1 MIKYSIFTLFLFLFS
16 CQNQPRVK
24 PEPVVKEPEQKEEF
38 KYKTYKRIT
47 GISNIES
54 NLLKKHND
62 VDGVTREILNIYDK
76 TKGAPPVSNSEE

>member
-1 MIKYSIFTLFLFLFS
+1 MLLPFLTS
-16 CQNQPRVK
+16 CQNESEIK
-24 PEPVVKEPEQKEEF
+24 LDPVVQETDKKEEF

-76 TKGAPPVSNSEE
+76 SKGAPPVTKSEE

>member
-1 MIKYSIFTLFLFLFS
+1 MIKYSIFILFLFFFS
-16 CQNQPRVK
+16 CQNKSEVK
-24 PEPVVKEPEQKEEF
+24 PERVVEEPEQKEEF
-38 KYKTYKRIT
+38 RYKTYKRIT

-76 TKGAPPVSNSEE
+76 SKGSPPVSKSEE

>member
-1 MIKYSIFTLFLFLFS
+1 MFKYSIFILFLFLFS
-16 CQNQPRVK
+16 CQNKSEVK
-24 PEPVVKEPEQKEEF
+24 PEPVVEEPEQKEEF

-76 TKGAPPVSNSEE
+76 SKGSPPISKSEE

>member
-1 MIKYSIFTLFLFLFS
+1 MLLPFLTS
-16 CQNQPRVK
+16 CQNEPEIK
-24 PEPVVKEPEQKEEF
+24 LEPVVEEPEKKEEF

-76 TKGAPPVSNSEE
+76 SKGAPPVTKSEE

>member
-1 MIKYSIFTLFLFLFS
+1 MIKYLIFALFLFS
-16 CQNQPRVK
+16 CQNESEVK
-24 PEPVVKEPEQKEEF
+24 PEPVAEEPEQKEEF

-76 TKGAPPVSNSEE
+76 SKGAPPSSNSEE

>member
-1 MIKYSIFTLFLFLFS
+1 MIKYSLFLLLPFLTS
-16 CQNQPRVK
+16 CQNESEIK
-24 PEPVVKEPEQKEEF
+24 LEPVVEEPKKKEEF

-76 TKGAPPVSNSEE
+76 SKGAPPVTKSEE

>member
-1 MIKYSIFTLFLFLFS
+1 MIKYLIFALFLFS
-16 CQNQPRVK
+16 CQNEPEVK
-24 PEPVVKEPEQKEEF
+24 PDPIAEEPEQKEEF

-62 VDGVTREILNIYDK
+62 VDGVSREILNIYDK
-76 TKGAPPVSNSEE
+76 SKGAPPSSDSGE

>member
-1 MIKYSIFTLFLFLFS
+1 MIKYSLFLLLPFLTS
-16 CQNQPRVK
+16 CQNESEIK
-24 PEPVVKEPEQKEEF
+24 LEPVVEEPEKKEEF

-76 TKGAPPVSNSEE
+76 SKGAPPVSKSEE

>member
-1 MIKYSIFTLFLFLFS
+1 MIKYSLFLLLPFLTS
-16 CQNQPRVK
+16 CQNESEIK
-24 PEPVVKEPEQKEEF
+24 LEHVVEEPEKKEEF

-76 TKGAPPVSNSEE
+76 SKGAPPVTKSEE

>member
-1 MIKYSIFTLFLFLFS
+1 MIKYLIFALFLFS
-16 CQNQPRVK
+16 CQN
-24 PEPVVKEPEQKEEF
+24 EPEIRLESKVQEPDQKEEF

-76 TKGAPPVSNSEE
+76 SKGAPPSSNSEE

>member
-1 MIKYSIFTLFLFLFS
+1 MIKYSIFALFLFLFS
-16 CQNQPRVK
+16 CQNKSEVK
-24 PEPVVKEPEQKEEF
+24 PEPVVEEPEQKEEF
-38 KYKTYKRIT
+38 RYKTYKRIT

-76 TKGAPPVSNSEE
+76 SKGAPPVSKSEE

>member
-1 MIKYSIFTLFLFLFS
+1 MLLPFLTS
-16 CQNQPRVK
+16 CQSESEIK
-24 PEPVVKEPEQKEEF
+24 LEPVVEESKKKEEF

-76 TKGAPPVSNSEE
+76 SKGTPPVTKSEE

>member
-16 CQNQPRVK
+16 CQNEPQIK
-24 PEPVVKEPEQKEEF
+24 PEPVVEEPEQKEEF

-47 GISNIES
+47 RISNIES

-76 TKGAPPVSNSEE
+76 SKGAPPVTKSEE

>member
-1 MIKYSIFTLFLFLFS
+1 MIKYLIFALFLFS
-16 CQNQPRVK
+16 CQNEPEVK
-24 PEPVVKEPEQKEEF
+24 PEPVAEEPGQKEEF
-38 KYKTYKRIT
+38 KYRTYKRIT

-76 TKGAPPVSNSEE
+76 SKGAPPSSNSEE

>member
-1 MIKYSIFTLFLFLFS
+1 MIKYSLFLLLPFLTS
-16 CQNQPRVK
+16 CQNESEINL
-24 PEPVVKEPEQKEEF
+24 EPVVEEPEKKEEF

-62 VDGVTREILNIYDK
+62 VVGVTREILNIYDK
-76 TKGAPPVSNSEE
+76 SKGAPPVTKSEE

>member
-1 MIKYSIFTLFLFLFS
+1 MIKYSIFALFLFLFS
-16 CQNQPRVK
+16 CQNKPQVK
-24 PEPVVKEPEQKEEF
+24 PEPVVEEPEQKEEF
-38 KYKTYKRIT
+38 RYKTYKRIT

-76 TKGAPPVSNSEE
+76 SKGTPPVSKSEE

>member
-1 MIKYSIFTLFLFLFS
+1 MIKYLIFALFLFS
-16 CQNQPRVK
+16 CQNEPEVK
-24 PEPVVKEPEQKEEF
+24 PEPIAQEPEQKEEF
-38 KYKTYKRIT
+38 KYRTYKRIT

-76 TKGAPPVSNSEE
+76 SKGAPPSSNFEE

>member
-1 MIKYSIFTLFLFLFS
+1 MIKYSLFLLLPFLTS
-16 CQNQPRVK
+16 CQNESEIK
-24 PEPVVKEPEQKEEF
+24 LEPVVAEPEKKEEF

-47 GISNIES
+47 GISSIES

-76 TKGAPPVSNSEE
+76 SKGAPPVTKSEE

>member
-16 CQNQPRVK
+16 CQNEPEVK
-24 PEPVVKEPEQKEEF
+24 PEPIVEEPEQKEEF

-76 TKGAPPVSNSEE
+76 SKGAPPAAKAEE

>member
-1 MIKYSIFTLFLFLFS
+1 MIKYSLFLLLPFLTS
-16 CQNQPRVK
+16 CQSESEIK
-24 PEPVVKEPEQKEEF
+24 LEPVVEEPKKKEEF

-76 TKGAPPVSNSEE
+76 SKGAPPVTNSEE

>member
-1 MIKYSIFTLFLFLFS
+1 MINYLKFALFLFLFS
-16 CQNQPRVK
+16 CQNEPEVK
-24 PEPVVKEPEQKEEF
+24 LEPVVEKPEQKEQF

-76 TKGAPPVSNSEE
+76 SKGAPPGSNSEE

>member
-1 MIKYSIFTLFLFLFS
+1 MIKYLIFAFLLFS
-16 CQNQPRVK
+16 YQNQPEVK
-24 PEPVVKEPEQKEEF
+24 PEPIAQEPEQKEEF
-38 KYKTYKRIT
+38 KYRTYKRIT

-76 TKGAPPVSNSEE
+76 SKGAPPSSNSEE

>member
-1 MIKYSIFTLFLFLFS
+1 MIKYSIFALFLFLFS
-16 CQNQPRVK
+16 CKNESELK
-24 PEPVVKEPEQKEEF
+24 PNPVVEEPEQKEEF

-47 GISNIES
+47 RISNIES

-76 TKGAPPVSNSEE
+76 SKGAPPTSKAEE

>member
-1 MIKYSIFTLFLFLFS
+1 MIKYSIFALFLFLFS
-16 CQNQPRVK
+16 CQNKPLVK
-24 PEPVVKEPEQKEEF
+24 PEPLVEEPEQKEEF

-76 TKGAPPVSNSEE
+76 SKGAPPISKSEE

>member
-1 MIKYSIFTLFLFLFS
+1 MIKYLIFALFLFS
-16 CQNQPRVK
+16 CQNEPEVK
-24 PEPVVKEPEQKEEF
+24 PEPVAEESEQKEEF

-62 VDGVTREILNIYDK
+62 LDGVTLSLIHI
-76 TKGAPPVSNSEE
+76 

>member
-1 MIKYSIFTLFLFLFS
+1 MIKYSLFLLLPFLTS
-16 CQNQPRVK
+16 CQNESEVK
-24 PEPVVKEPEQKEEF
+24 LNPVVEKKKKKEEF

-76 TKGAPPVSNSEE
+76 SKSAPPVSKSEE

>member
-1 MIKYSIFTLFLFLFS
+1 MLLPFLTS
-16 CQNQPRVK
+16 CQSESEIK
-24 PEPVVKEPEQKEEF
+24 LEPVVEEPKKKEEF

-76 TKGAPPVSNSEE
+76 SKGAPPVTKSEE

>member
-1 MIKYSIFTLFLFLFS
+1 MLLPFLTS
-16 CQNQPRVK
+16 CQDESEIK
-24 PEPVVKEPEQKEEF
+24 LDPVVEEPAKKEEF

-76 TKGAPPVSNSEE
+76 SKGAPPVTKSEE